1 MIIANWKA
9 NGGRKSNKDWS
20 TIFLN
25 SLSKEVTSSIGIAP
39 SHIHFMQLLDIFK
52 NSSLKIGLQDVDFEN
67 GARTGSISASMASE
81 MNCSFSILGH
91 SERRTLF
98 NEDNKLID
106 IAWNEIIKCGII
118 NSETKYETSK
128 VLKITKKLDI
138 TCMDFTMSKIIFQ
151 QVIG

>member
-9 NGGRKSNKDWS
+9 NGDSKSNKDWS

-98 NEDNKLID
+98 NEDNKLI
-106 IAWNEIIKCGII
+106 K
-118 NSETKYETSK
+118 K
-128 VLKITKKLDI
+128 KIEACLLNNIDPI
-138 TCMDFTMSKIIFQ
+138 LC
-151 QVIG
+151 IGESD